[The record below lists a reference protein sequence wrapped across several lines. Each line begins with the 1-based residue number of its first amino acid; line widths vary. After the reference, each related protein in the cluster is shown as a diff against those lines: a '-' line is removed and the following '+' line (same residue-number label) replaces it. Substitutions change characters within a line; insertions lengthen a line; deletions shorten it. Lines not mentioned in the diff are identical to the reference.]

1 MTTETT
7 ISRTKVKMV
16 RINISGIIDCN
27 KVLHII
33 NSFYQIGKPCF
44 LQHTLCTL
52 IKVRE
57 WNYNRIF
64 TFRYNTPINGTIS
77 KYKICF
83 FFFLTVFL
91 PICCLFSF
99 TNLYKFI
106 ILAKMFCIFYETFWF
121 KSKIIIII
129 RTYQFNYKIK

>member
-1 MTTETT
+1 MTTETI

-16 RINISGIIDCN
+16 RINISGIIDFN

-64 TFRYNTPINGTIS
+64 TFRYNTLLTVQYPNIKS
-77 KYKICF
+77 DFSF
-83 FFFLTVFL
+83 FFTVFL

-106 ILAKMFCIFYETFWF
+106 ILAKMIYVFYETFWF